1 MKKQIVTCDR
11 CSKDFKINMKVLAN
25 DGDIIVEGFRCPK
38 CHKEYIVTV
47 TDTELRKS
55 IEEVKRLNLS
65 IGEMIDKADVQR
77 IMTLRKKAEIL
88 RNYNRNR
95 GEQLKDEYMRKG

>member
-55 IEEVKRLNLS
+55 IEEVKRLNKS
-65 IGEMIDKADVQR
+65 IGEMIGKADVQR
-77 IMTLRKKAEIL
+77 IMTLRKKLDIL
-88 RNYNRNR
+88 RRYNKKR
-95 GEQLKDEYMRKG
+95 GEELKAEYMRKG

>member
-11 CSKDFKINMKVLAN
+11 CSKDFKINIKVLAN

-38 CHKEYIVTV
+38 CHKEYVTVV

-65 IGEMIDKADVQR
+65 IGEMIGKADVQR
-77 IMTLRKKAEIL
+77 IMTLRKKLDIL
-88 RNYNRNR
+88 RRYNKKR
-95 GEQLKDEYMRKG
+95 GEELKAEYMRKG

>member
-55 IEEVKRLNLS
+55 IEEVKRLNKS
-65 IGEMIDKADVQR
+65 IGEMIGKADVQR
-77 IMTLRKKAEIL
+77 IMTLRKKLDIL

-95 GEQLKDEYMRKG
+95 GEELKAEYMRKG

>member
-11 CSKDFKINMKVLAN
+11 CSKDFKINIKVLAN

-55 IEEVKRLNLS
+55 IEEVKRLNKS
-65 IGEMIDKADVQR
+65 IGEMIGKADVQR
-77 IMTLRKKAEIL
+77 IMTLRKKLDIL
-88 RNYNRNR
+88 RRYNKKR
-95 GEQLKDEYMRKG
+95 GEELKAEYMRKG

>member
-11 CSKDFKINMKVLAN
+11 CSKDFKINIKVLAN

-38 CHKEYIVTV
+38 CHKEYVTVV
-47 TDTELRKS
+47 TDTELRNS
-55 IEEVKRLNLS
+55 IAEVQRLNKS
-65 IGEMIDKADVQR
+65 IGEMIGKADVQR
-77 IMTLRKKAEIL
+77 IMTLRKKLDIL

-95 GEQLKDEYMRKG
+95 GEQLKAEYMRKG

>member
-11 CSKDFKINMKVLAN
+11 CSKDFKINMKVLAK
-25 DGDIIVEGFRCPK
+25 DEDIIVEGFRCPK
-38 CHKEYIVTV
+38 CGKEYVTVV
-47 TDTELRKS
+47 TDTELRNS
-55 IEEVKRLNLS
+55 IAEVQRLNKS
-65 IGEMIDKADVQR
+65 IGEMIGKADVQR
-77 IMTLRKKAEIL
+77 IMTLRKKLDIL